1 MTSGKDALSLKKL
14 LKDAQELD
22 PLYKRLASRL
32 HSRTQYGASLALA
45 PGSLPHRYSV
55 DRDGLL
61 RYVNRVLM
69 PAQEALRHQLLKTYH
84 DYGTIGH

>member
-22 PLYKRLASRL
+22 PLYRRLASQL
-32 HSRTQYGASLALA
+32 YGRTQYGASLALA
-45 PGSLPHRYSV
+45 LGSLPYRYSI

-61 RYVNRVLM
+61 RYVNRILV
-69 PAQEALRHQLLKTYH
+69 PA
-84 DYGTIGH
+84 